1 MYMVSFPEI
10 TRQFKICIASV
21 GIDFSVR
28 AELSFHIRHTL
39 VSQTVQ
45 FTLAKKLCFVFLV
58 KYQDHFSNEVT

>member
-39 VSQTVQ
+39 VSQTVHVYPREKA
-45 FTLAKKLCFVFLV
+45 LLCLSRVVSGSLL
-58 KYQDHFSNEVT
+58 Q

>member
-1 MYMVSFPEI
+1 MYMVSSTEI

-39 VSQTVQ
+39 VSQTVHVYP
-45 FTLAKKLCFVFLV
+45 C
-58 KYQDHFSNEVT
+58 